1 MQTQHDP
8 DTNTIAIEGLAQPLS
23 ILHVTDSH
31 MALADERDPEA
42 LPHADHYGALF
53 RERTPDG
60 VEPEALF
67 SQADVDGGLIGG
79 AALDADDFME
89 IVNAI

>member
-60 VEPEALF
+60 EYR
-67 SQADVDGGLIGG
+67 GGPMSYITYGLGTVPVLH
-79 AALDADDFME
+79 AKL
-89 IVNAI
+89 